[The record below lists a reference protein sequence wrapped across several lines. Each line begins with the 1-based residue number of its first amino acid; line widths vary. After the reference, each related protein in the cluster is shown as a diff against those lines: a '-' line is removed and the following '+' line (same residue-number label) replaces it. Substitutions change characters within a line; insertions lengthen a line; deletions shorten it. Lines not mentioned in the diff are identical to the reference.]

1 MQAANFVLEG
11 CMNEQTFPELVEWK
25 SATATI
31 YRTKNRARIRF
42 EVRHY
47 DLNGEQQRFTFDTYA
62 SAKKFASAVVRTL
75 AESRSQFITLRGQEA
90 YEYSRCK
97 ELLFGTKLNLL
108 DVVTT
113 VVESDKLLQGRAG
126 VIEAVR
132 AFANTTPLKEPNISV
147 IEAVNR
153 FLGFK
158 KAESEVGD
166 LYLRDLRIRLRKFAE
181 SFQGPLSTITPSELN
196 DYVFKQGNSSRT
208 RKNVRTTINTFYAYA
223 RTEGFVAKE
232 HPGVPQP
239 GKKRVERCN
248 VQVFTPEEMQKLL
261 AAAKPEVVVPLALT
275 AFAGIRA
282 AELKRLDWQRINLA
296 EGHIEIVADV
306 AKTGIR
312 RLAPIPE
319 NLKEWLIKY
328 FHHSGK
334 VCIYSN
340 LWQQYEKAAKKAGV
354 KWKRNALR
362 HGFASY
368 RVAATKNIPQTAL
381 EAGNSP
387 QVIQRD
393 YMKVVSEREA
403 MQWFSIS
410 PDRPPQIVPLNTS
423 GDSNTPIVAQA
434 CAEVAA

>member
-1 MQAANFVLEG
+1 
-11 CMNEQTFPELVEWK
+11 MNEQTFPELVEWK

-31 YRTKNRARIRF
+31 YRTKNRGRLRF

-47 DLNGEQQRFTFDTYA
+47 DLNGKQQRFTFDTYA
-62 SAKKFASAVVRTL
+62 SAKKFATTAVRAL
-75 AESRSQFITLRGQEA
+75 AESRSQFITLRGQDA

-97 ELLFGTKLNLL
+97 ELLIGTNLNLL

-113 VVESDKLLQGRAG
+113 AVESEKLLQGRAG

-132 AFANTTPLKEPNISV
+132 AYANTTPLKEPNITV
-147 IEAVNR
+147 MEAVNK
-153 FLGFK
+153 FLVFK
-158 KAESEVGD
+158 KLESEVGE
-166 LYLRDLRIRLRKFAE
+166 LYLRDLRIRLRKVAG
-181 SFQGPLSTITPSELN
+181 SFQGPINAVTPGELN
-196 DYVFKQGNSSRT
+196 EYVFKQGNSPRT
-208 RKNVRTTINTFYAYA
+208 RKNVRTTINTLYAYA
-223 RTEGFVAKE
+223 RTEGFVAKD

-248 VQVFTPEEMQKLL
+248 VQVFTPDEMQKLL
-261 AAAKPEVVVPLALT
+261 AAAKPEVAVPLALT

-282 AELKRLDWQRINLA
+282 AEVKRLDWERINLA
-296 EGHIEIVADV
+296 EGHIEIIAKI

-312 RLAPIPE
+312 RLAPIPD
-319 NLKEWLIKY
+319 NLNAWLTRF

-334 VCIYSN
+334 VCIFSN
-340 LWQQYEKAAKKAGV
+340 LWLQYEKVAKAAGV

-368 RVAATKNIPQTAL
+368 RVADIKDIPRTAF

-393 YMKVVSEREA
+393 YLKVVSERQA
-403 MQWFSIS
+403 KRWFSIY
-410 PDRPPQIVPLNTS
+410 PDPLPKVVALRSS
-423 GDSNTPIVAQA
+423 GNPNPVEMP
-434 CAEVAA
+434 CAEEAAA